1 MKIQHQFTV
10 DRHIETVWS
19 FFQDIPAVADCL
31 PGAELLESKGDDVH
45 VGKVSVKL
53 GPMTATFEG
62 EATISPDAEAKRST
76 IAGKGV
82 DKRGGSRG
90 QVSVEYVLEEATEGG
105 TRVDIDA
112 DVVLSGPAAQFGRT
126 GLVNEI
132 SKRLIAEFVA
142 CLEGKLAATSVED
155 AAAVK
160 ADGDVNGIALFFAG
174 LWAWFKKLLD
184 RAAC

>member
-10 DRHIETVWS
+10 DRSIETVWD

-31 PGAELLESKGDDVH
+31 PGAELLESKGDGAH
-45 VGKVSVKL
+45 AGKVSVKL

-62 EATISPDAEAKRST
+62 EATISPDAQAKRAT

-90 QVSVEYVLEEATEGG
+90 QVNVEYVLVAAPEGG
-105 TRVDIDA
+105 TQVDIDA

-132 SKRLIAEFVA
+132 SKRLISEFVA
-142 CLEGKLAATSVED
+142 CLENKLAATSPEA

-160 ADGDVNGIALFFAG
+160 ADSDVNGIALFFSG
-174 LWAWFKKLLD
+174 LWSWLKRLLG
-184 RAAC
+184 RSN